1 MADLLSQQET
11 NEGRDGRST
20 RTSEPQKGRASNA
33 ANTDGKA
40 RSDGE
45 KRDAAADIEHERHE
59 RAEVRPDEHDEHEGH
74 EEYEGGDEHDQ
85 APPKRPLYKR
95 PGVLLVA
102 ALALLIGAVLG
113 VRYWLYARAHESTD
127 DAFIDGEIVQ
137 ISPKVSGHVAKIYV
151 NDNQQVKEGDL
162 IAEIDPRDFQARLA
176 QARAALEAG
185 EAQQRQAEAGVAL
198 TRANTRAGKQQA
210 AAVVEQARSGVAT
223 ARANAA
229 AERTRINQA
238 QSAVSA
244 AQAGVGQARAQVSS
258 AEAEAARAA
267 ADVRR
272 YQQLY
277 ERDEISRQRL
287 DQAIAAAATA
297 AAQVNAARQRVSAAE
312 SQVNE
317 AISAQNVAAENA
329 RRAETQVGG
338 AQAQVGEALGRLAQ
352 ANTAPQQIAS
362 SQAQVATAGANI
374 EQLRAQV
381 LEAELQLSYSKIY
394 APSAGRVTRKTVQE
408 GQLVQPGQ
416 PMLALV
422 TGDLWVTA
430 NFKESQIGQIKPGQ
444 PVEIKVDAYPNK
456 RFYGHVDSLQA
467 GSGAAFSMLP
477 PENATG
483 KYVKVVQR
491 VPVKIVFDGARDP
504 NYLLGPG
511 MSVQPEVKVK

>member
-1 MADLLSQQET
+1 
-11 NEGRDGRST
+11 
-20 RTSEPQKGRASNA
+20 
-33 ANTDGKA
+33 
-40 RSDGE
+40 
-45 KRDAAADIEHERHE
+45 
-59 RAEVRPDEHDEHEGH
+59 
-74 EEYEGGDEHDQ
+74 
-85 APPKRPLYKR
+85 
-95 PGVLLVA
+95 
-102 ALALLIGAVLG
+102 
-113 VRYWLYARAHESTD
+113 
-127 DAFIDGEIVQ
+127 
-137 ISPKVSGHVAKIYV
+137 
-151 NDNQQVKEGDL
+151 
-162 IAEIDPRDFQARLA
+162 
-176 QARAALEAG
+176 
-185 EAQQRQAEAGVAL
+185 
-198 TRANTRAGKQQA
+198 
-210 AAVVEQARSGVAT
+210 
-223 ARANAA
+223 
-229 AERTRINQA
+229 
-238 QSAVSA
+238 
-244 AQAGVGQARAQVSS
+244 
-258 AEAEAARAA
+258 
-267 ADVRR
+267 
-272 YQQLY
+272 
-277 ERDEISRQRL
+277 
-287 DQAIAAAATA
+287 
-297 AAQVNAARQRVSAAE
+297 VSAAE

-483 KYVKVVQR
+483 NYVKVVQR